1 MAQDQRIGPILA
13 IDCGTV
19 LTKAVLLDQVDGSY
33 HFVARGVALTTASSP
48 WNDVTVGIQRAI
60 AHLEDIT
67 GRVLL
72 DEAGHLIRPQQG
84 PLQGVDACVAVS
96 SASPPLRAVL
106 AGLVPELSLASAQ
119 RAIASTYT
127 VVEDT
132 LVQAPYR
139 RLSDEEQVRRLLQH
153 RPDVVCIV
161 GGADGGATA
170 PILELVE
177 SVALACSMLPEDARP
192 QILFAGN
199 AALRQKVAE
208 IVGGQAAVRSVDNVR
223 PSLETENTV
232 GLWQELDRLYQER
245 RLATLPGGE
254 TLQSWLSVPL
264 MSAAE
269 SFARQVQY
277 LWYLDESP
285 KGTLG
290 IDVGAAHTVV
300 AAVFGGQVYLTI
312 GTNGGIAL
320 GAEGIAE
327 RKGVDALLQWM
338 PTPLKPEQIRGALV
352 NRSLWPASIPQETED
367 LWLEQA
373 VVREAIREVLKTAS
387 QVWNVGQ
394 ARPYP
399 HLTPLLDPILVSGSA
414 LAGAPRPGQ
423 VALMVLDAVEPIGV
437 TTLLLDL
444 HGLAPILGAVGL
456 LKPLAAVEAVDNGG
470 FVNLATVIAPVGT
483 ARKGEIVLRIRIHY
497 ERGGHLDVEVPFGS
511 LEVLPLP
518 AGEEAVLEIRPRGR
532 FDVGLGGPGRGG
544 KRRVRGG
551 LVGIIVDARGR
562 PLQLPADPLV
572 RMAQIQ
578 QWLWDVGG

>member
-1 MAQDQRIGPILA
+1 MVQDQRIGPILA

-19 LTKAVLLDQVDGSY
+19 LTKAILLDQVDGSY
-33 HFVARGVALTTASSP
+33 HFVARGVAMTTASSP
-48 WNDVTVGIQRAI
+48 WNDVVLGIQHAI
-60 AHLEDIT
+60 HQLEDIT

-72 DEAGHLIRPQQG
+72 DEAGYLILPQQG
-84 PLQGVDACVAVS
+84 AIQGVDACVMVS

-119 RAIASTYT
+119 RAIAGTYT
-127 VVEDT
+127 VVEDV
-132 LVQAPYR
+132 LVQAPHR
-139 RLSDEEQVRRLLQH
+139 RLSEEEQVRRLLRY
-153 RPDVVCIV
+153 RPDVVCIT
-161 GGADGGATA
+161 GGADGGAIT
-170 PILELVE
+170 PVLELVE
-177 SVALACSMLPEDARP
+177 TVALACSMLPEGERP
-192 QILFAGN
+192 RVFFAGN
-199 AALRQKVAE
+199 AALRQRVVD
-208 IVGGQAAVRSVDNVR
+208 IIGGQAVVHSVDNVR
-223 PSLETENTV
+223 PSLEVENTV
-232 GLWQELDRLYQER
+232 GLRHELDNLYRER
-245 RLATLPGGE
+245 RLANLPGGE
-254 TLQSWLSVPL
+254 MLQRWLSAPL
-264 MSAAE
+264 MPAAE
-269 SFARQVQY
+269 SFARQIQY

-300 AAVFGGQVYLTI
+300 AAVFGGQVHLTI
-312 GTNGGIAL
+312 GTGNGIIQ
-320 GAEGIAE
+320 GAERILE
-327 RKGVDALLQWM
+327 RNGADALIRWV
-338 PTPLKPEQIRGALV
+338 PVPLKPEQVRGILI
-352 NRSLWPASIPQETED
+352 NRRLWPASVPQETEE

-373 VVREAIREVLKTAS
+373 VVREVIREVLGTAS
-387 QVWNVGQ
+387 QVWKVGRV
-394 ARPYP
+394 RPYP
-399 HLTPLLDPILVSGSA
+399 HLSPLFDPILISGSA

-423 VALMVLDAVEPIGV
+423 IALMVLDAVEPIGV

-444 HGLAPILGAVGL
+444 HGLAPVLGAVGL

-497 ERGGHLDVEVPFGS
+497 EKGGHLEVEVPYGS

-518 AGEEAVLEIRPRGR
+518 PGEEAVLEIRPRGR

-562 PLQLPADPLV
+562 PLQLPSDTWA
-572 RMAQIQ
+572 RMAQVQ